1 MTVGNV
7 ISLTPP
13 HPGLPGQFDWRRA
26 KMPVSAQ
33 DSSSTDSDSDDP
45 EPGRESSKARCSRPC
60 SRSETTSGTSLWKP
74 VVLIIASLNIVAL
87 GGLVY
92 SAPWKPKA
100 EQDQTSVPM
109 MRQQA
114 QRKLLI
120 PLEASVTA
128 DGTVSTRYPRGFLAS
143 VPAAVKRSLLDSLRG
158 DAFNEARRATEA
170 SGHPRQGAGSLVMRN
185 SNASMA
191 SRGSNVTRESIE

>member
-1 MTVGNV
+1 MAVGNV
-7 ISLTPP
+7 ISLTPAY
-13 HPGLPGQFDWRRA
+13 PGLPPQFDWKRA
-26 KMPVSAQ
+26 RVPTSAE
-33 DSSSTDSDSDDP
+33 DAAFSDPDGQ
-45 EPGRESSKARCSRPC
+45 EPSRKGARCSR
-60 SRSETTSGTSLWKP
+60 RGARGETPGASMWKP
-74 VVLIIASLNIVAL
+74 VVVLISCMNIIAL

-100 EQDQTSVPM
+100 EHGQTSGP
-109 MRQQA
+109 RLRHQG
-114 QRKLLI
+114 QRELLI